1 MKKKCIICGRTAS
14 YRIKDSSE
22 FYCEECAKEHFND
35 LSFLQ
40 KLAELDMKAK
50 ALKDFIESH
59 ENELT

>member
-40 KLAELDMKAK
+40 RLADAEQKAK
-50 ALKDFIESH
+50 ILRKLIQKVD
-59 ENELT
+59 

>member
-22 FYCEECAKEHFND
+22 FYCEECAKEHFSD

-40 KLAELDMKAK
+40 KLADAEQKAK
-50 ALKDFIESH
+50 ILRKLIQKD
-59 ENELT
+59 

>member
-1 MKKKCIICGRTAS
+1 MMKKKCIICGRTAS

-40 KLAELDMKAK
+40 RLADAEQKAK
-50 ALKDFIESH
+50 ILRKLIQKVD
-59 ENELT
+59 